1 MLGELIITS
10 VVFKQSLLTGLP
22 GVSVVKNRPAN
33 ARDPGD
39 VGLIPGSGSS
49 TGGGNGNP
57 LHYSCLENPHGWRSL
72 AGYGL
77 GVTESPPDTTERLS
91 MHTNK
96 AHTCSMDLL
105 AITLDTE

>member
-1 MLGELIITS
+1 M
-10 VVFKQSLLTGLP
+10 
-22 GVSVVKNRPAN
+22 VKNRPAN

-49 TGGGNGNP
+49 TGGGKGN
-57 LHYSCLENPHGWRSL
+57 LLQYSCLENPHGRRNL

-77 GVTESPPDTTERLS
+77 RVTESPPDTTERLS
-91 MHTNK
+91 MHENK
-96 AHTCSMDLL
+96 VHTCSMDLL